1 MPVTPRPLASAMMV
15 PTRSVALPTTAGHQ
29 VQFRNGVASIN
40 DTRDLPYL
48 LGRSDVRLEVSEYA
62 MSWMP
67 DVLAKTRIINASVH
81 WPEGYDVVHH
91 HADDFDIITP
101 TPPQEETEPGNDL
114 AASCLDPSGGGIDPP
129 TEPPVEVS
137 LPDVLPRKRWQ
148 KPPSN
153 SSAN

>member
-1 MPVTPRPLASAMMV
+1 MMV
-15 PTRSVALPTTAGHQ
+15 PTRSVALPTTAGHM

-40 DTRDLPYL
+40 DTNDLPYL
-48 LGRSDVRLEVSEYA
+48 LARPDVRIEMSEYA

-67 DVLAKTRIINASVH
+67 EVLAQTRIIEASVH

-91 HADDFDIITP
+91 HADDFDIISP
-101 TPPQEETEPGNDL
+101 TPPQE
-114 AASCLDPSGGGIDPP
+114 SDPAGLPTSGED
-129 TEPPVEVS
+129 PVEVS
-137 LPDVLPRKRWQ
+137 SDPLAEALKAPKRKAWQ